1 MRRAHTMVRGETMP
15 ETYPYNRQHAYEY
28 AMRWALAQ
36 NPLFYHFAG
45 IGGDCTNFISQCVL
59 AGSGV
64 MNDTKTFGWYYYA
77 LSSRSPSWTGVQYFY
92 NFITENR
99 GVGPF
104 ASIVD
109 RDGVALGDVVQLG
122 HSDGTF
128 YHTLL
133 VTGRTARE
141 LYVCAHSFDAKNRA
155 LSSYQY
161 DAARFLH
168 IEGVRAEPWQ
178 KPFRFDRLLAGSGL
192 TV

>member
-1 MRRAHTMVRGETMP
+1 MP
-15 ETYPYNRQHAYEY
+15 EISPYDRQHAYTY
-28 AMRWALAQ
+28 AMRWALGQ

-59 AGSGV
+59 AGAGV

-92 NFITENR
+92 DFITTNR
-99 GVGPF
+99 GAGPF
-104 ASIVD
+104 AAVVG
-109 RDGVALGDVVQLG
+109 RDTLEIGDVVQLG
-122 HSDGTF
+122 RSDGTF

-141 LYVCAHSFDAKNRA
+141 LFVSAHSYDAKNRA

-168 IEGVRAEPWQ
+168 IEGVRRESWQ
-178 KPFRFDRLLAGSGL
+178 KPYRFEPLLAGTEL

>member
-1 MRRAHTMVRGETMP
+1 MP
-15 ETYPYNRQHAYEY
+15 KTHAYNREHAYEY
-28 AMRWALAQ
+28 AMRWALGQ

-45 IGGDCTNFISQCVL
+45 IGGDCTNFVSQCVL
-59 AGSGV
+59 AGAGV
-64 MNDTKTFGWYYYA
+64 MNDTKTFGWYYHA

-92 NFITENR
+92 NFITANR

-104 ASIVD
+104 ASVVN
-109 RDGVALGDVVQLG
+109 RDSIEIGDVVQLG

-133 VTGRTARE
+133 VTGRTAQE
-141 LYVCAHSFDAKNRA
+141 LFVSAHSFDAKNRA

-161 DAARFLH
+161 DTARFLH
-168 IEGVRAEPWQ
+168 IEGAHRESWT
-178 KPFRFDRLLAGSGL
+178 KPLRFDQLLAGTSL